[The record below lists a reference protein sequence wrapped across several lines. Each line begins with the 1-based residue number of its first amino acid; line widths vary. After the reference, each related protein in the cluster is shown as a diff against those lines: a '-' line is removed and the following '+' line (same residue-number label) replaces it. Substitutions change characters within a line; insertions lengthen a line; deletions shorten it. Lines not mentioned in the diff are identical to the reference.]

1 MNPPGGWSIPARVR
15 RIGTTWLSRL
25 SGHPELGQALPDFLL
40 IGAMK
45 GGTTTLFAA
54 LNEHP
59 RILRPRRREIH
70 FFGRKFRRG
79 VGWYRRHFAT
89 GKELRQLSAITGE
102 GSTSYLAN
110 PNVPARIR
118 RVLPNVRM
126 IALLR
131 DPVDRAISNFF
142 HEQRTGRET
151 LGLEEGLL
159 AESERIRRHP
169 LFRRGGL
176 GFLAYRN
183 RGLYAEQLKRYFEL
197 FPREQI
203 LVLKSETFF
212 LDPKPVFSRVCR
224 FLGLDPELARTDF
237 PPRNVG
243 DYDASLVSS
252 SVHEELARYFA
263 PHNRELYE
271 LLGEDFGWRV

>member
-1 MNPPGGWSIPARVR
+1 MNLDWSLGARVR
-15 RIGTTWLSRL
+15 RIADTWLARL
-25 SGHPELGQALPDFLL
+25 SGHPELGQALPDFLV

-45 GGTTTLFAA
+45 AGTTTLFAA

-59 RILRPRRREIH
+59 RMLRPRRREIH
-70 FFGRKFRRG
+70 FFGRKFPRG
-79 VGWYRRHFAT
+79 LQWYRRHFAT
-89 GKELRQLSAITGE
+89 GKELRQFSAITGE

-110 PNVPARIR
+110 ANVPARIR
-118 RVLPNVRM
+118 RVLPNVKM

-151 LGLEEGLL
+151 LGLEEALL
-159 AESERIRRHP
+159 AEGERLRRHP
-169 LFRRGGL
+169 LGKQGGM

-183 RGLYAEQLKRYFEL
+183 RGLYAEQLKRYFAL

-203 LVLKSETFF
+203 LVLQSEAFF
-212 LDPKPVFSRVCR
+212 ADPQPVFARVCR
-224 FLGLDPELARTDF
+224 FLGLEPELAHADF
-237 PPRNVG
+237 KPRNVG

-252 SVHEELARYFA
+252 SVHDELARYFA
-263 PHNRELYE
+263 PFNRELYD
-271 LLGEDFGWRV
+271 LLGEDFGWRA